1 MDLVPETDEREVT
14 AEETAMCE
22 FRCCGKPSSN
32 DSGGLITGGSF
43 CRAALRPSRGVAA
56 NCTAGSGQSVFR

>member
-22 FRCCGKPSSN
+22 FRCCGKISSN